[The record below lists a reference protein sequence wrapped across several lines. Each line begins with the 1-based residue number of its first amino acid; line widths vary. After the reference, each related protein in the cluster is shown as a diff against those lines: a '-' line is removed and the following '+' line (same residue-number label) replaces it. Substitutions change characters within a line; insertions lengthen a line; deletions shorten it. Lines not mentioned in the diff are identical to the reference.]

1 MKKKTLLYS
10 LVFAMGVSF
19 TTTSCS
25 DSFLEDMRPY
35 DSYNPEKV
43 FSNENNLDLYIQNT
57 YYNYFRKGGY
67 TPNLSYSQVG
77 QFNDWTAYTEEQT
90 GIEKF
95 FDGTQS
101 FEQASEANDYFGS
114 NLGTNQSNNPYS
126 RIRACN
132 DILEG
137 VDKYGQKLSEDAK
150 RKAKGQ
156 VYFLRAMQLFDLVR
170 TYGGVPIV
178 EKVLDATDREAAKSY
193 TRQTVEVCVKHILT
207 DLENAYT
214 LLPSRSEWGNSQYG
228 RLTKEAALAYKSR
241 VALVFA
247 SPIFNAD
254 WNNIGN
260 QRWKDALTITE
271 RAKSEL
277 DGMGYGLYGSSAKDW
292 DAMFHEFDNKWVKEA
307 IMVKMLA
314 STAIKD
320 DEHSNWQKAIRPKT
334 MGGSGSGK
342 TAPWGMIDAFPMANG
357 QPAVDENGNPVNNY
371 DSFLFFKNRDPRFYY
386 TFAFSGMKWGYDKD
400 ANAVLWNYR
409 WVKTDGQG
417 MTDGEY
423 NYESTYTPEDIGG
436 SSPAL
441 VRKFS
446 DPKENSENT
455 YQYDGTDVLEF
466 RYAELLLNLAEC
478 YAATGKP
485 AEAVKLIGQVRERV
499 GIEKGSDNWGLG
511 SAVASD
517 KNEAI
522 KAVLNERRIELAYE
536 GKRFWDL
543 WRWMLFNDDAAEENT
558 TCATLGVKPLNGT
571 YRETKRLQ
579 VKVNLYDLH
588 NRPDVDVKL
597 DPLANPSLGVVTEDE
612 RGNYVVDVDNSSNLQ
627 ADLEKLGQYWTKY
640 FEIVK
645 PDTPDDVMSDGTT
658 QAYITWRQNYYL
670 FGLKDNVLKMNPWLK
685 QSKGWLDAYNEQGD
699 FDTRK

>member
-57 YYNYFRKGGY
+57 YYNYFRKSGY

-95 FDGTQS
+95 FDETQS
-101 FEQASEANDYFGS
+101 FKQASEANDYFGS
-114 NLGTNQSNNPYS
+114 NLGTNQNNNPYS

-137 VDKYGQKLSEDAK
+137 VDKYGQELSEAAK
-150 RKAKGQ
+150 KKAKGQ
-156 VYFLRAMQLFDLVR
+156 AYFLRAMQLFDLVR

-193 TRQTVEVCVKHILT
+193 TRQTVEECVKHILA
-207 DLENAYT
+207 DLDSAYG

-228 RLTKEAALAYKSR
+228 RLTREAALAYKSR

-254 WNNIGN
+254 WNNTGN

-277 DGMGYGLYGSSAKDW
+277 EGMGYGLYGSSVKDW

-314 STAIKD
+314 STNIKE

-371 DSFLFFKNRDPRFYY
+371 DSFLFFKNRDPRFY
-386 TFAFSGMKWGYDKD
+386 
-400 ANAVLWNYR
+400 
-409 WVKTDGQG
+409 
-417 MTDGEY
+417 
-423 NYESTYTPEDIGG
+423 
-436 SSPAL
+436 
-441 VRKFS
+441 
-446 DPKENSENT
+446 
-455 YQYDGTDVLEF
+455 
-466 RYAELLLNLAEC
+466 
-478 YAATGKP
+478 
-485 AEAVKLIGQVRERV
+485 
-499 GIEKGSDNWGLG
+499 
-511 SAVASD
+511 
-517 KNEAI
+517 
-522 KAVLNERRIELAYE
+522 
-536 GKRFWDL
+536 
-543 WRWMLFNDDAAEENT
+543 
-558 TCATLGVKPLNGT
+558 
-571 YRETKRLQ
+571 
-579 VKVNLYDLH
+579 
-588 NRPDVDVKL
+588 
-597 DPLANPSLGVVTEDE
+597 
-612 RGNYVVDVDNSSNLQ
+612 
-627 ADLEKLGQYWTKY
+627 
-640 FEIVK
+640 
-645 PDTPDDVMSDGTT
+645 
-658 QAYITWRQNYYL
+658 
-670 FGLKDNVLKMNPWLK
+670 
-685 QSKGWLDAYNEQGD
+685 
-699 FDTRK
+699 